1 MLAGWRT
8 GALGCDDAGVIV
20 HFKLAALELCTLV
33 DRVPVDRLDGP
44 GLGEWSLR
52 ELIGHASRAI
62 STVTDYLAV
71 PEPAAATV
79 QSASE
84 YLEVVLRRQGDDE
97 AIALRGKAAAQ
108 QLGAD
113 LPGALARLASAAIAA
128 VDAAGPERR
137 IAIATAPATGT
148 GIAMQLD
155 EYLRTRVFE
164 LTVHGIDIADAAGL
178 EWTPP
183 TAHLIDA
190 LHLAAVN
197 ASARHAGVEALRI
210 LTGRRPDAGLAG
222 VMAAGG

>member
-1 MLAGWRT
+1 VLAGWRA
-8 GALGCDDAGVIV
+8 GASRCDDAGVIV

-33 DRVPVDRLDGP
+33 DRVPADRLDGP

-62 STVTDYLAV
+62 STVTDYLAL

-108 QLGAD
+108 QLGDD

-128 VDAAGPERR
+128 VDAADPERR
-137 IAIATAPATGT
+137 IAIGTAAAAGA
-148 GIAMQLD
+148 GIAMPLD

-164 LTVHGIDIADAAGL
+164 LTVHGVDIADAAGL

-197 ASARHAGVEALRI
+197 ASARHRGVEALRI

>member
-1 MLAGWRT
+1 M
-8 GALGCDDAGVIV
+8 IE

-33 DRVPVDRLDGP
+33 DRVPADRLDGP

-62 STVTDYLAV
+62 STVTDYLAA
-71 PEPAAATV
+71 PEPAASTV
-79 QSASE
+79 RSASE
-84 YLEVVLRRQGDDE
+84 YLELVLRRQGDDE

-108 QLGAD
+108 QLGDD
-113 LPGALARLASAAIAA
+113 LPSALARLASAAIAA

-137 IAIATAPATGT
+137 IAIGAGD
-148 GIAMQLD
+148 GVAMPLG

-164 LTVHGIDIADAAGL
+164 LTVHGVDIADAAGL

-197 ASARHAGVEALRI
+197 ASARHVGVEALRY
-210 LTGRRPDAGLAG
+210 LTGRRPEAGLEG
-222 VMAAGG
+222 VLAAGR

>member
-1 MLAGWRT
+1 MI
-8 GALGCDDAGVIV
+8 D
-20 HFKLAALELCTLV
+20 HFKMAALELCTLV
-33 DRVPVDRLDGP
+33 DRVPPERLDGP

-62 STVTDYLAV
+62 STVTDYLAT
-71 PEPAAATV
+71 PEPAARTVAT
-79 QSASE
+79 ASE

-108 QLGAD
+108 QLGDD
-113 LPGALARLASAAIAA
+113 LPTSVAQLAAAAIAA
-128 VDAAGPERR
+128 LEAVDPERR
-137 IAIATAPATGT
+137 IAVGAAPAAGS
-148 GIAMQLD
+148 GADAGVSMPLR

-197 ASARHAGVEALRI
+197 ASARHRGVEALRI